1 VDYFRAVI
9 RLPSARFG
17 KSSATLGSLSRPRTA
32 TNARIRQPVPTQPA
46 VAVLLEKR
54 KFRPGIP
61 EGERETCT
69 VFSVADNFAH
79 R

>member
-9 RLPSARFG
+9 RLLPARSE

-32 TNARIRQPVPTQPA
+32 INTRIRQPVPTQPS

-69 VFSVADNFAH
+69 VSSIADNLV
-79 R
+79 RR